1 MFENFD
7 FHYRRTIYQS
17 LLNSV
22 RTNTGIGFHDH
33 DQGHLAAYLHSS
45 ALKPGVDKSTGW
57 PEYNE
62 LYIMMKE
69 LSDSLKDCED
79 FEANDLITCWTDFC
93 LMAVEGYNKR
103 R

>member
-7 FHYRRTIYQS
+7 FHYRSTIYQS

-22 RTNTGIGFHDH
+22 RTNTGIGFHDN

-45 ALKPGVDKSTGW
+45 ALKSKIDKSTGW

-79 FEANDLITCWTDFC
+79 IEANDLVPCWTEFC
-93 LMAVEGYNKR
+93 LLAVEGYNKR